1 MTDPPSG
8 ARGRAVSPSRG
19 ESQLGC
25 LLLLVL
31 FVAPLAQSAAQTTQ
45 SKEATADAARV
56 AFATL
61 AAPEPPHIDGRLD
74 EEAWAAAVPQSDFTQ
89 RDPHEGDPGSE
100 RTEFRIMYT
109 DAAVYVGIRAYDSQA
124 DQISAQLTRRDE
136 DSPSDW
142 VGVGFDSYHDR
153 RTAFVFVVNAAGVKR
168 DIYFFD
174 DNNEDTS
181 WDAVWDVATSRD
193 AEGWTAEFRI
203 PFSQLRFPAAS
214 EYRFGLQVYRKLNRR
229 NEEQFWRLPPK
240 DQSGFVS
247 LFGELVGIEGI
258 SPPRRIEVMPYV
270 SATGAWQPSE
280 EGNPFA
286 TGTDHSGRAGADFNI
301 GVTSNLTLSATI
313 NPDFGQVEADPAVV
327 NLTAFETFFPEKRP
341 FFNEGIDIFRFPIM
355 LGDGPD
361 ANEQLFYS
369 RRIGRAPQGEADERG
384 GYTESLRETTI
395 LGAAKLSGKT
405 PSGWTV
411 GLIGALTAEEQAEVV
426 DSLGTFHKDVVE
438 PRSGYFVGRLARD
451 FRDGQTQVGL
461 FTTVVDRALP
471 GNLMDLRSSAYAGGL
486 KWSHRFR
493 NDTWSVGGWF
503 VGSHVRGS
511 PEAIEETQTSSA
523 HYYQRPDNDY
533 VTFDP
538 TRTSL
543 SGYAGQLT
551 FGKHAGNWRFSTG
564 IDTRSP
570 GFEVNDMGFQRDADR
585 TIQFVWLNRRW
596 LQPGKVFRDFNI
608 NFNQYSAWS
617 YGWDR
622 LGLGGNV
629 NVNFTLLNYWSGYFG
644 METDF
649 GGLSKTALRGGPAL
663 QQPNGLFS
671 WAGFHSDSRKSV
683 RGGFNTFFSWH
694 NESGSW
700 VYGLSPNISARPATN
715 IDLTLAPSLFRQ
727 LDTWQYL
734 DEAEALGT
742 DQYIFG
748 KLEQTT
754 LNMTLRANLTF
765 TPDMSLQVYAQPF
778 ISSGDVVGYRRVAD
792 PRADRFEN
800 RFEDFDPAQVTED
813 QEDVY
818 IDIDR
823 DGASDIEIEN
833 PDFTFVSFRSNVVLR
848 WEYTLGSTLF
858 LVWQHGQEDDYKDG
872 RFRLGSGLRNLFSA
886 DQENTFVIK
895 FNYWLSL

>member
-1 MTDPPSG
+1 MPFF
-8 ARGRAVSPSRG
+8 RGKRQRDCW
-19 ESQLGC
+19 LL
-25 LLLLVL
+25 LLLLVIPA
-31 FVAPLAQSAAQTTQ
+31 VNTTAQTTQ
-45 SKEATADAARV
+45 SNEASRTGSSA

-61 AAPEPPHIDGRLD
+61 AAPVPPDIDGRLD
-74 EEAWAAAVPQSDFTQ
+74 EEAWAAAVPRSDFTQ
-89 RDPHEGDPGSE
+89 QNPDEGAPGTE
-100 RTEFRIMYT
+100 RTEFRIIYT
-109 DAAVYVGIRAYDSQA
+109 DAAVYVAIRAYDSQA

-136 DSPSDW
+136 ESPSDW

-153 RTAFVFVVNAAGVKR
+153 RTAFVFLVNAAGVKR
-168 DIYFFD
+168 DIYFYD

-193 AEGWTAEFRI
+193 PEGWTAEFRI
-203 PFSQLRFPAAS
+203 PFSQLRFPAAPR
-214 EYRFGLQVYRKLNRR
+214 YTFGLQVYRMLNRR

-247 LFGELVGIEGI
+247 LFGELEGIEGI
-258 SPPRRIEVMPYV
+258 TPPRRIEVMPYV
-270 SATGAWQPSE
+270 SATGAWAPSE
-280 EGNPFA
+280 DGNPFQ
-286 TGTDHSGRAGADFNI
+286 TGTDHTGRVGADFNI

-341 FFNEGIDIFRFPIM
+341 FFNEGIDIFRFPIV
-355 LGDGPD
+355 LGDGPE

-384 GYTESLRETTI
+384 GYAESLRETTI
-395 LGAAKLSGKT
+395 LGAGKLSGKT

-411 GLIGALTAEEQAEVV
+411 GLIGALTAEEQADVV
-426 DSLGTFHKDVVE
+426 DSAGTSHKDIVE

-451 FRDGQTQVGL
+451 FRNGQTQVGL
-461 FTTVVDRALP
+461 FATVVDRGLP
-471 GNLMDLRSSAYAGGL
+471 SNLMDLRSSAYAGGL

-493 NDTWSVGGWF
+493 NDTWSVQGWV

-511 PEAIEETQTSSA
+511 AEAIEDTQTSSA

-543 SGYAGQLT
+543 SGYAGQFT

-596 LQPGKVFRDFNI
+596 LQPGKVFR
-608 NFNQYSAWS
+608 NFNVNFSQYSAWS

-629 NVNFTLLNYWSGYFG
+629 NTNFTLLNYWSGYFG
-644 METDF
+644 LAKSF
-649 GGLSKTALRGGPAL
+649 PGLSKTALRGGPAFTE
-663 QQPNGLFS
+663 PSSIHS

-683 RGGFNTFFSWH
+683 RGGFNTFFSV
-694 NESGSW
+694 NDESGSW
-700 VYGLSPNISARPATN
+700 VYNLSPNISARPATN
-715 IDLTLAPSLFRQ
+715 IDLTFAPSLFRQ
-727 LDTWQYL
+727 FDTWQYL
-734 DEAEALGT
+734 DDAEALGT
-742 DQYIFG
+742 DHYIFG

-778 ISSGDVVGYRRVAD
+778 VSSGNVVGYRRVAD
-792 PRADRFEN
+792 PRADLFED
-800 RFEDFDPAQVTED
+800 RFEDFDPSQVTKD
-813 QEDVY
+813 DEDVY
-818 IDIDR
+818 IDLDR
-823 DGASDIEIEN
+823 DGASDIELEN

-858 LVWQHGQEDDYKDG
+858 LVWQHGREDDYSDG
-872 RFRLGSGLRNLFSA
+872 QFRLGQGLSNLFSA

>member
-1 MTDPPSG
+1 MPFSRSERQ
-8 ARGRAVSPSRG
+8 RG
-19 ESQLGC
+19 C
-25 LLLLVL
+25 WLLLAL
-31 FVAPLAQSAAQTTQ
+31 FVVPFADAGSQTTQ
-45 SKEATADAARV
+45 AAEASTTDVAA

-61 AAPEPPHIDGRLD
+61 AAPMPPDIDGRLD
-74 EEAWAAAVPQSDFTQ
+74 EEAWAAAVPRSDFTQ
-89 RDPHEGDPGSE
+89 QNPDEGAPGTE

-124 DQISAQLTRRDE
+124 DLISAQLTRRDE
-136 DSPSDW
+136 ESPSDW

-153 RTAFVFVVNAAGVKR
+153 RTAFVFLVNAAGVKR

-203 PFSQLRFPAAS
+203 PFSQLRFAAAP
-214 EYRFGLQVYRKLNRR
+214 EYNFGLQVYRRLNRL

-247 LFGELVGIEGI
+247 RFGELVGIQGI
-258 SPPRRIEVMPYV
+258 TPPRRIEVMPYV
-270 SATGAWQPSE
+270 SATGAWGPSE
-280 EGNPFA
+280 DGNPFQ
-286 TGTDHSGRAGADFNI
+286 TGTDHTGRVGADFNI

-327 NLTAFETFFPEKRP
+327 NLSAFETFFPEKRP

-355 LGDGPD
+355 LGDGPH

-369 RRIGRAPQGEADERG
+369 RRVGRAPQGEADERG
-384 GYTESLRETTI
+384 GYAESLRETTI
-395 LGAAKLSGKT
+395 LGAGKLSGKT

-411 GLIGALTAEEQAEVV
+411 GLIGALTAEEQADVV
-426 DSLGTFHKDVVE
+426 DSAGTPHRDIVE

-471 GNLMDLRSSAYAGGL
+471 SNLTDLRSSAYAGGL

-493 NDTWSVGGWF
+493 NDTWSVRGWV

-511 PEAIEETQTSSA
+511 AEAIEDTQTSSA

-551 FGKHAGNWRFSTG
+551 FGKHAGNWRYSAG

-570 GFEVNDMGFQRDADR
+570 GFEVNDVGFQRDADR

-596 LQPGKVFRDFNI
+596 LQPGKVFRNFNV

-629 NVNFTLLNYWSGYFG
+629 NTNFTLLNYWSGYFG
-644 METDF
+644 IDKSF
-649 GGLSKTALRGGPAL
+649 AGLSKTALRGGPAFKE
-663 QQPNGLFS
+663 PSSIHS

-700 VYGLSPNISARPATN
+700 VYDLSPNISARPATN
-715 IDLTLAPSLFRQ
+715 IDLTFAPSLFRQ

-734 DEAEALGT
+734 DDAEALGT
-742 DQYIFG
+742 DHYIFG

-778 ISSGDVVGYRRVAD
+778 VSSGDVVGYRRVAD
-792 PRADRFEN
+792 PRANLFEN
-800 RFEDFDPAQVTED
+800 RFEDFDPSQVTED
-813 QEDVY
+813 EEDVY
-818 IDIDR
+818 IDLDR
-823 DGASDIEIEN
+823 DGASDIELEN

-858 LVWQHGQEDDYKDG
+858 LVWQHGREDDYSDG
-872 RFRLGSGLRNLFSA
+872 RFRLGSGLRNLFGA